1 MWGLRRQVSLLLSA
15 GHPDAAFYPVH
26 RVWEEARL
34 VVQRENG
41 KEVTHALLL
50 QLAVS
55 SAMNGKKSA
64 QTAFQNIIEE
74 LTDGEG

>member
-1 MWGLRRQVSLLLSA
+1 MAA

-34 VVQRENG
+34 VVQRENTR
-41 KEVTHALLL
+41 EASNALLL

-55 SAMNGKKSA
+55 SAMTGSKSA
-64 QTAFQNIIEE
+64 RTAFKDMIED

>member
-1 MWGLRRQVSLLLSA
+1 MAA

-41 KEVTHALLL
+41 REITHALLI

-55 SAMNGKKSA
+55 SAMSGKKSV
-64 QTAFQNIIEE
+64 QTAFKDIIEE